1 MKNSVFKNNK
11 HSSATYIKG
20 TLRPSNPTFLIRSVV
35 GTLNLY
41 DSNWVNNFVSGYGA
55 VLYLECGI

>member
-11 HSSATYIKG
+11 HSSTTYIKG

-35 GTLNLY
+35 GTLNL
-41 DSNWVNNFVSGYGA
+41 
-55 VLYLECGI
+55 